1 MDKRGLCDTTY
12 ISRHQDQIICP
23 PLPLELLEYLAV
35 SFPQVLMAVQLVP
48 TPRTR
53 SIKEQTRRSS
63 DVLSNSCFGP
73 HVALNQM
80 DTETTR
86 LIIRMMIPEY
96 LLHLRFL
103 VTSGTLY

>member
-1 MDKRGLCDTTY
+1 MPPTPVGIARVP
-12 ISRHQDQIICP
+12 RP
-23 PLPLELLEYLAV
+23 PLPSWL
-35 SFPQVLMAVQLVP
+35 LVP
-48 TPRTR
+48 IPRTR
-53 SIKEQTRRSS
+53 SVKDQTRRSS
-63 DVLSNSCFGP
+63 DVPSNGCFGP
-73 HVALNQM
+73 HVALHQM